1 MNDND
6 NERILLVKKVF
17 EERLQ
22 SYTNS
27 RRDLMQNGVRVPRDI
42 EIEFTKRLDAVNARI
57 AECLDVLA
65 WIAARPA
72 GGEQA

>member
-1 MNDND
+1 MDD
-6 NERILLVKKVF
+6 SERIALVKGVF

-27 RRDLMQNGVRVPRDI
+27 RRDLMQNGVRVPRDV
-42 EIEFTKRLDAVNARI
+42 EIEFTKRLDAMNARI

-72 GGEQA
+72 EGEEV